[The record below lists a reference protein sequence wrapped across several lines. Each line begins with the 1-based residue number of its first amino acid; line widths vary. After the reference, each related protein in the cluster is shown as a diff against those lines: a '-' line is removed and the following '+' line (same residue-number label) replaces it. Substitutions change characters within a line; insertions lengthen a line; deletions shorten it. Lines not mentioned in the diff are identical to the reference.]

1 MAKDPFQYIFRFCCD
16 PGFNDREEIDALMR
30 YVDEADVD
38 DVAIFANV
46 EEINTGHMSF
56 REQDVYLALME
67 EIRDLLAPKGITIS
81 VNHWHS
87 VMHADLGKKFTP
99 DQNFRPMVDIRGN
112 QAELCVCP
120 LCENW
125 QSYIGKI
132 YARYAKLDPSILW
145 VEDDFR
151 LHNHDPLVWGGCFC
165 DEHMKIYSE
174 RAGKELTR
182 EEFLAG
188 VLQPGEPHP
197 YRQIWLDVARETML
211 SAARAISTAVREVS
225 SQPKVGLMSSVPYV
239 HAAEGR
245 DWHAIL
251 NTLAGGQ
258 VPVNRIHL
266 PGYQETVPYTY
277 LNNLNMVSMMN
288 RAMIPENTE
297 VYPELE
303 NFPFS
308 LFSKSRRFTRFQLLS
323 GLPLNLAGITIDL
336 YDLNGNGIVFE
347 DGYQHMLKEVKPYL
361 NELTEMGVFK
371 GKRKG
376 VQVLYSQRSA
386 YHLHTTA
393 GEGMEELYPQECFWA
408 GILPSMGI
416 PFAYCDH
423 IPENEIVACS
433 GQVLRSFTAEEVTD
447 LFRNN
452 FVMLTGD
459 AAETLLD
466 LGLGHLAGIESAKW
480 IKQDNGTYAFEQVTN
495 GRTYRS
501 RKNARASAIVVCS
514 DVLDVTY
521 RADAQVEEYSAM
533 FDSFRRKNLPCQCV
547 VNDRVLVFPYGH
559 FGAPGHIPVMLLNAL
574 RQEILQDV
582 VRHAAPAMPMVTGVP
597 YLQPHYLEHNGEEY
611 LYLVNGSSDA
621 VEGVRLTGL
630 DLPGTLAVKCS
641 ADASC
646 REVTC
651 ENNTLNL
658 TINNMETVLVK
669 LK

>member
-1 MAKDPFQYIFRFCCD
+1 MAHDPFQYIFRFCCD
-16 PGFNDREEIDALMR
+16 PGFNDREEIDALLR

-46 EEINTGHMSF
+46 EEINTGHMRF
-56 REQDVYLALME
+56 EEQDIYLALME
-67 EIRDLLAPKGITIS
+67 QIRDLLAPKGITIS
-81 VNHWHS
+81 VNQWHS
-87 VMHADLGKKFTP
+87 VMHADLGKEFLP
-99 DQNFRPMVDIRGN
+99 EQNFRPMVDIQGN
-112 QAELCVCP
+112 QAKLCVCP

-125 QSYIGKI
+125 QAYIGKI
-132 YARYAKLDPSILW
+132 YARYAKLEPSILW

-165 DEHMKIYSE
+165 DEHMKIYSQK
-174 RAGKELTR
+174 AGKELTR

-197 YRQIWLDVARETML
+197 YRKIWLDTALETMV
-211 SAARAISTAVREVS
+211 SAARAISSAVREVS
-225 SQPKVGLMSSVPYV
+225 AQPKVGLMSSVPYV

-266 PGYQETVPYTY
+266 PGYQETVPATY

-361 NELTEMGVFK
+361 NELTRMGVFK
-371 GKRKG
+371 GKRLG

-393 GEGMEELYPQECFWA
+393 GQSMEELYPQECFWA
-408 GILPSMGI
+408 GLLPAMGI
-416 PFAYCDH
+416 PYAYCDH
-423 IPENEIVACS
+423 IPAGEIVAAS
-433 GQVLRSFTAEEVTD
+433 GQVLRSFSREEVIA
-447 LFRNN
+447 LFEKN
-452 FVMLTGD
+452 FVILTGD
-459 AAETLLD
+459 AVETLLS
-466 LGLGHLAGIESAKW
+466 LNLGHLAGIESAKW

-495 GRTYRS
+495 SKTYRS

-521 RADAQVEEYSAM
+521 RADARVTEYSAM
-533 FDSFRRKNLPCQCV
+533 FDSFRRRNLPCQCV
-547 VNDRVLVFPYGH
+547 VNDRVLVYPFGH
-559 FGAPGHIPVMLLNAL
+559 FGAPGHIPVMLLNTL

-582 VRHAAPAMPMVTGVP
+582 LRAADPNLPMVLGNP
-597 YLQPHYLEHNGEEY
+597 YLEPHYLEHEGSRY
-611 LYLVNGSSDA
+611 LYLVNGSSDP
-621 VEGVRLTGL
+621 VEAVRLSGL
-630 DLPGTLAVKCS
+630 KLPETLQVRCS
-641 ADASC
+641 AESGP
-646 REVTC
+646 REAAC
-651 ENNTLNL
+651 HDDRIDL
-658 TINNMETVLVK
+658 TIGNMETVLVK
-669 LK
+669 L

>member
-1 MAKDPFQYIFRFCCD
+1 MANDPFKYIFRFCCD
-16 PGFNDREEIDALMR
+16 PGFNDQEEIEALMD
-30 YVDEADVD
+30 YVDAADVD
-38 DVAIFANV
+38 DVAVFCNV

-56 REQDVYLALME
+56 AEQDIYLN
-67 EIRDLLAPKGITIS
+67 LLKTLQPLLEKKGITMS

-87 VMHADLGKKFTP
+87 VMHADLGKKFAP
-99 DQNFRPMVDIRGN
+99 NQNFRPMVDIQGRA
-112 QAELCVCP
+112 AELCVCP

-125 QSYIGKI
+125 QHYIGRI
-132 YARYAKLDPSILW
+132 YARYAEFDPSILW

-151 LHNHDPLVWGGCFC
+151 LHNHDPLFWGGCFC
-165 DEHMKIYSE
+165 DEHMRIYSE

-188 VLQPGEPHP
+188 VLQPGDPHP
-197 YRQIWLDVARETML
+197 YRKIWLDVARETML

-225 SQPKVGLMSSVPYV
+225 ATSKVGLMSSVPYV

-251 NTLAGGQ
+251 NTLAGG
-258 VPVNRIHL
+258 VNPVNRIHL
-266 PGYQETVPYTY
+266 PGYQETVPSTY
-277 LNNLNMVSMMN
+277 LHNLNMVSMMN

-323 GLPLNLAGITIDL
+323 GLPLDLAGITIDL
-336 YDLNGNGIVFE
+336 YDLNGNGIVWE
-347 DGYQHMLKEVKPYL
+347 DGYQDMLKEVKPYL
-361 NELTEMGVFK
+361 NELTRMGVFK
-371 GKRKG
+371 GQRKG
-376 VQVLYSQRSA
+376 VQVLYSQKAS

-393 GEGMEELYPQECFWA
+393 GTSMEELYPQEYFWA
-408 GILPSMGI
+408 GLLPAMGI
-416 PFAYCDH
+416 PYAYCDH
-423 IPENEIVACS
+423 IPEGEIVACS
-433 GQVLRSFTAEEVTD
+433 GQVLRNFSNEEVTA
-447 LFRNN
+447 LFEKN
-452 FVMLTGD
+452 FVILTGD
-459 AAETLLD
+459 AAEVLID

-495 GRTYRS
+495 GKTYRG

-521 RADAQVEEYSAM
+521 REDAKVEEYSAM
-533 FDSFRRKNLPCQCV
+533 YDSFRRRTLPCQSV
-547 VNDRVLVFPYGH
+547 VNGKVLIYPFGH

-582 VRHAAPAMPMVTGVP
+582 LLNAKAPFPMVQGLP
-597 YLQPHYLEHNGEEY
+597 YLEPHYLNRNGEEY
-611 LYLVNGSSDA
+611 LYLVNSSSDD
-621 VEGVRLTGL
+621 VEGVHLSAPL
-630 DLPGTLAVKCS
+630 DGSYPVWHS
-641 ADASC
+641 ADASL
-646 REVTC
+646 REGS
-651 ENNTLNL
+651 LKDL
-658 TINNMETVLVK
+658 TIPAMETVLVK